1 MITVRIAVQDWSG
14 MRLIDADAIVFTH
27 AIARSIDDGHNWNEL
42 CVTKDEIDDMP
53 SAEPEEEVFE
63 WCHDCKEY
71 DQERHCCHR
80 WTKVIRQ
87 TVEEMKA
94 ESERK
99 WIPVTEALPE
109 EEKDVLVSVHFE
121 GFKGKTVDL
130 PPSDYVEIASHVDG
144 VWSSLSD
151 EYKAIEVNHHVV
163 AWAKLPEPWKGEK

>member
-1 MITVRIAVQDWSG
+1 MNDLIRREDVIELLTSRILSSKGVFGDLGGAVSGVRE
-14 MRLIDADAIVFTH
+14 LIKV
-27 AIARSIDDGHNWNEL
+27 
-42 CVTKDEIDDMP
+42 MP

-71 DQERHCCHR
+71 DQEKHCCHR

-87 TVEEMKA
+87 TIEEMKA

-99 WIPVTEALPE
+99 WIPVTEALPD
-109 EEKDVLVSVHFE
+109 EEKDVLVSVHFD
-121 GFKGKTVDL
+121 GHKCSTVDLL

-151 EYKAIEVNHHVV
+151 EYKVAWKKHHVV
-163 AWAKLPEPWKGEK
+163 AWMPLPEPWRGE

>member
-1 MITVRIAVQDWSG
+1 MSDLINRKEAIELLTSRVLSSIGIFGDLGGAVSG
-14 MRLIDADAIVFTH
+14 ARELIRA
-27 AIARSIDDGHNWNEL
+27 
-42 CVTKDEIDDMP
+42 MP

-71 DQERHCCHR
+71 DQNKHCCHR

-87 TVEEMKA
+87 TIEEMKA

-109 EEKDVLVSVHFE
+109 EETDVLVTVHFD
-121 GFKGKTVDL
+121 GHKSPTVDL

-144 VWSSLSD
+144 LWSSLSD
-151 EYKAIEVNHHVV
+151 EYKVVWKKHHVV
-163 AWAKLPEPWKGEK
+163 AWMPVIEPYRGE

>member
-1 MITVRIAVQDWSG
+1 MSDLISRKD
-14 MRLIDADAIVFTH
+14 LIDWLTSRIRMLKGVYGDLGGAVSGV
-27 AIARSIDDGHNWNEL
+27 REM
-42 CVTKDEIDDMP
+42 VKVMP
-53 SAEPEEEVFE
+53 SAEPEEEAFE

-71 DQERHCCHR
+71 DQEKHCCHR

-87 TVEEMKA
+87 TIEEMKA

-151 EYKAIEVNHHVV
+151 EYKAVEVNHHVV
-163 AWAKLPEPWKGEK
+163 AWMETPEPWRGEE